1 MSNVYETHPRTV
13 IKTATYRALCTLAIA
28 GWSMYLGATNTQA
41 ATLSIIIFF
50 LGTFIYYVYDRV
62 WSKANWRRGKDG
74 DESLTRSIVKTIGYR
89 LITVVIAVI
98 LAKLVMTDSNS
109 TAVAFAVGQF
119 VINLVLYYVLERAF
133 NQMGYGRVI
142 SAQ

>member
-1 MSNVYETHPRTV
+1 MANVYETHPRTF
-13 IKTATYRALCTLAIA
+13 IKTATYRLLCTLAIA

-41 ATLSIIIFF
+41 VTMSVVIFF

-62 WSKANWRRGKDG
+62 WSKFDWRRNGTG
-74 DESLTRSIVKTIGYR
+74 DESVARSIVKTIGYR

-98 LAKLVMTDSNS
+98 LAKLLMNGSTS

-119 VINLVLYYVLERAF
+119 VINLVLYYAVERVF
-133 NQMGYGRVI
+133 NQMGYGRVV
-142 SAQ
+142 A